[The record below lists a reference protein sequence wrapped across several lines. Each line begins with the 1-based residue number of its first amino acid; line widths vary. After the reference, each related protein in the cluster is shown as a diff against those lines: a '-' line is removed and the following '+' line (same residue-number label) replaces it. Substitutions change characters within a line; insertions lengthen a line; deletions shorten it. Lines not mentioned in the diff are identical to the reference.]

1 MSAKEEED
9 MEVSSTMQGSLEDA
23 LTKLIFES
31 DEEDEVKERTR
42 KGHEKK
48 SRLHPSYSK
57 GDHGIPDDDDDGFCI
72 LVAPTT
78 AKVVSSNN

>member
-31 DEEDEVKERTR
+31 DEEDEVKERTMNQTR
-42 KGHEKK
+42 EKE
-48 SRLHPSYSK
+48 PS
-57 GDHGIPDDDDDGFCI
+57 
-72 LVAPTT
+72 
-78 AKVVSSNN
+78 SSLLQ